1 MMHWSVVGTNQPVVM
16 TRVSPHV
23 TCGSSVLYT
32 RTSHR
37 VVSVRSNESFFTNRM
52 MMVSGGHSTLTG
64 SLKGTTTCCHS
75 ASPDRGDDGD
85 DPSTTPKNVV
95 SEMEEPIWVRRER
108 ERELAKQEGKKDLPF
123 GLYLLLSSIV
133 AIAAVGSIFEF
144 ANKNPIFDIV
154 YPDSPL
160 YTPILGLFSVTGIP
174 TAGYLFFKAVGAANA
189 EAERMDKLD
198 GVESKDNYFNRR
210 E

>member
-1 MMHWSVVGTNQPVVM
+1 MMGWSVVGTSQSVVM
-16 TRVSPHV
+16 TRVSHV
-23 TCGSSVLYT
+23 TCGRSVLNT
-32 RTSHR
+32 RTSHL
-37 VVSVRSNESFFTNRM
+37 VVSRNRESLFKNRM

-64 SLKGTTTCCHS
+64 FLKVTTTCCHS
-75 ASPDRGDDGD
+75 ASPDRGDGD

-144 ANKNPIFDIV
+144 ANKNPIFDII